1 MNRAASQWLD
11 REYVMDVRILRRAF
25 ATVDT
30 RDPTDLQRWF
40 ADRPYPG
47 ADHARIAGV
56 SLKTVRRWKDAA
68 GLPRGKQRPPGWR
81 RQPKAALA
89 APPDWSSG
97 SWLADQYAA
106 GHSIR
111 DLARAI
117 QRSYTAT
124 RRRLRRSGTYLRSV
138 REATGS
144 RHPCC
149 NRTWLLLHY
158 VTEFLSITRCARLA
172 GVSTCTMA
180 GWLIR
185 HEIRIRSSG
194 EQ

>member
-1 MNRAASQWLD
+1 
-11 REYVMDVRILRRAF
+11 MDVQDLRRAF
-25 ATVDT
+25 SAVNT

-40 ADRPYPG
+40 ADHPYPG
-47 ADHARIAGV
+47 ADHARVAGV
-56 SLKTVRRWKDAA
+56 SLKTVRRWKDMA
-68 GLPRGKQRPPGWR
+68 GLSRGKQRPPGWR
-81 RQPKAALA
+81 RPPKAAILA
-89 APPDWSSG
+89 PLDWSSG
-97 SWLADQYAA
+97 WLAHQYAA

-111 DLARAI
+111 HLARAI

-124 RRRLRRSGTYLRSV
+124 RRRLKRSGVNLRSA

-144 RHPCC
+144 GHPCC
-149 NRTWLLLHY
+149 NRAWLVLHY
-158 VTEFLSITRCARLA
+158 LTEFLSLTRCARLA

>member
-1 MNRAASQWLD
+1 VNRAVSQWLD
-11 REYVMDVRILRRAF
+11 REYFVDVRNLRRAF

-30 RDPTDLQRWF
+30 RDPAGLRKWF
-40 ADRPYPG
+40 ADHPYPS

-56 SLKTVRRWKDAA
+56 CLKTVRRWKDAA

-81 RQPKAALA
+81 RPPKASFV
-89 APPDWSSG
+89 APPDWSSR
-97 SWLADQYAA
+97 SWLEEQYAA
-106 GHSIR
+106 GRSIR
-111 DLARAI
+111 ELAHAI

-124 RRRLRRSGTYLRSV
+124 RRRLKRSGVNLRSA

-144 RHPCC
+144 RHPCAS
-149 NRTWLLLHY
+149 RAWLLRHFL
-158 VTEFLSITRCARLA
+158 TEFLSLTRCAKLA
-172 GVSTCTMA
+172 GVSTCTIA

-185 HEIRIRSSG
+185 HEIRIRSNG